1 MTDTATLTHDS
12 VAVIEAEHAALA
24 AVLSG
29 LRYFVRNAAR
39 GIPPDAAVLE
49 KMLDY
54 VEHFPERLH
63 HPREDEHLFRRL
75 RARTHEV
82 DDMLDRLE
90 AEHEAGEQRLQDLR
104 GARPSHGGGL
114 AGDPRRLLHRARP
127 AHRRGRPRRVHPAVP
142 RHREDRAGAGGVGH
156 LRPQPAG
163 APSHDLGG
171 SATNPAGNG
180 CGSRGFG
187 CGITPRATRLAW
199 LSYQML
205 ITSLGESDSRSKLV

>member
-104 GARPSHGGGL
+104 GALSDWKARGNVALPAL
-114 AGDPRRLLHRARP
+114 AAAIDTYASSYLGHMNAEERYILPAARDHLTAEDWQAIHAAFCTAPDPLTGEDAHAAFTRLFHDIARIAP
-127 AHRRGRPRRVHPAVP
+127 AP
-142 RHREDRAGAGGVGH
+142 VG
-156 LRPQPAG
+156 
-163 APSHDLGG
+163 LGG
-171 SATNPAGNG
+171 
-180 CGSRGFG
+180 
-187 CGITPRATRLAW
+187 
-199 LSYQML
+199 
-205 ITSLGESDSRSKLV
+205 